1 MVRNGFDKRL
11 LIVWAVLT
19 GMTLVYVWLDEAVD
33 QNGTLTASTVV
44 TVSAIGI
51 ALIKVRIIFREF
63 MEVRHAP
70 ALLCRL
76 TDGWVVL
83 IGVCLLGSY
92 FVGSAIAS

>member
-1 MVRNGFDKRL
+1 LVSTTFNKRL
-11 LIVWAVLT
+11 LIVWAILT
-19 GMTLVYVWLDEAVD
+19 SMTLAYVWLDEAVD
-33 QNGTLTASTVV
+33 QNGTLKASTVV
-44 TVSAIGI
+44 TVSAIVI

-92 FVGSAIAS
+92 FVGSAIAG

>member
-1 MVRNGFDKRL
+1 MGAAYHKRL
-11 LIVWAVLT
+11 LIVWV
-19 GMTLVYVWLDEAVD
+19 
-33 QNGTLTASTVV
+33 TLTALTLIYVVIDHSVDGGGALRASTVV
-44 TVSAIGI
+44 TVSAIVI
-51 ALIKVRIIFREF
+51 ALVKVRIIFREF

-70 ALLCRL
+70 ALLCRI

>member
-1 MVRNGFDKRL
+1 MSTTFNKRL
-11 LIVWAVLT
+11 LAVWAILMS
-19 GMTLVYVWLDEAVD
+19 MTLVYVWLDHSVD
-33 QNGTLTASTVV
+33 QNGTLRASTVV
-44 TVSAIGI
+44 TVSAIVI

-83 IGVCLLGSY
+83 IGICLLGSY
-92 FVGSAIAS
+92 FVGSAIAG

>member
-1 MVRNGFDKRL
+1 MTATFNKRL
-11 LIVWAVLT
+11 LIVWLILT
-19 GMTLVYVWLDEAVD
+19 SMTLAYVWIDHTVD
-33 QNGTLTASTVV
+33 QNGTLQASTVV

-76 TDGWVVL
+76 TDAWVVL

-92 FVGSAIAS
+92 FVGSAIAG

>member
-1 MVRNGFDKRL
+1 VTTTFNKRL
-11 LIVWAVLT
+11 LIVWAILT
-19 GMTLVYVWLDEAVD
+19 SMTLAYVWLDGAAD
-33 QNGTLTASTVV
+33 QDGALRASTVV
-44 TVSAIGI
+44 TVSAIVI

-92 FVGSAIAS
+92 FIGSAIAG

>member
-1 MVRNGFDKRL
+1 MSTTFNKRL
-11 LIVWAVLT
+11 LIVWVILT
-19 GMTLVYVWLDEAVD
+19 SMTLVYVWLDEAVD
-33 QNGTLTASTVV
+33 QNGALTASTVV

-70 ALLCRL
+70 PLLCRL

-83 IGVCLLGSY
+83 VAVCLLGSY
-92 FVGSAIAS
+92 FIGSAIAS

>member
-1 MVRNGFDKRL
+1 MSATFNRRL
-11 LIVWAVLT
+11 LIVWSILSA
-19 GMTLVYVWLDEAVD
+19 MTLVYVWMDEAVD
-33 QNGTLTASTVV
+33 QNGTLGASTVV

-76 TDGWVVL
+76 TDAWVVL
-83 IGVCLLGSY
+83 IAACLLGSY
-92 FVGSAIAS
+92 FVGSAIAA

>member
-1 MVRNGFDKRL
+1 M
-11 LIVWAVLT
+11 
-19 GMTLVYVWLDEAVD
+19 MLVYVWLDEVID
-33 QNGTLTASTVV
+33 HNGTVRASTVV
-44 TVSAIGI
+44 TVSAIVI

-92 FVGSAIAS
+92 FVGSAVAG